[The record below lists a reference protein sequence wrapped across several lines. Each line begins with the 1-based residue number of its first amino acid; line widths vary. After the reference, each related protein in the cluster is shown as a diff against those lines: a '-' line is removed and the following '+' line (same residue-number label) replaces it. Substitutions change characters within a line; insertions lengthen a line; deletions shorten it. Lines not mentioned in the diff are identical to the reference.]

1 MESDSICCLRQ
12 EGLSNR
18 SSFLLS
24 PCLRPPPGLSPKPP
38 SHYAVGA
45 SGQKDVLD
53 MVWLRK
59 SPWHST
65 SIGLRVVASL
75 QPPRR
80 DSIEPRR
87 ALFNVQDAEGTE
99 QTE

>member
-53 MVWLRK
+53 MVWLR
-59 SPWHST
+59 
-65 SIGLRVVASL
+65 
-75 QPPRR
+75 
-80 DSIEPRR
+80 
-87 ALFNVQDAEGTE
+87 
-99 QTE
+99 